1 LFVKLGLAFPGVLTA
16 LTNKH
21 RELSFLLA
29 IDGSKSILDKIILAD
44 REKPPESMPFSL
56 D

>member
-1 LFVKLGLAFPGVLTA
+1 LFVKLGLAFLGVLTA
-16 LTNKH
+16 LTNKR

-29 IDGSKSILDKIILAD
+29 IDGSKNILNKIILAD
-44 REKPPESMPFSL
+44 RGKSPENMPFSL